1 MQEQKFGKILQ
12 NERKRKGI
20 SQQKLAEMTGVT
32 VRTIS
37 YWENG
42 KRKMTLENADK
53 VFKALQVSI
62 SVGKVGKN

>member
-1 MQEQKFGKILQ
+1 MQEQKFGEILQ

-20 SQQKLAEMTGVT
+20 SQKKLSEMTGIT

-37 YWENG
+37 YWETG

-62 SVGKVGKN
+62 SVGKS

>member
-1 MQEQKFGKILQ
+1 MREQKFGEILQ

-20 SQQKLAEMTGVT
+20 SQKKLSEMTGIT

-37 YWENG
+37 YWETG

-62 SVGKVGKN
+62 SVGKS

>member
-20 SQQKLAEMTGVT
+20 SQGQLAKMTGVT

-37 YWENG
+37 YWETG

-53 VFKALQVSI
+53 VFKALHVSVVI
-62 SVGKVGKN
+62 GER